1 VQVFNKKQIPWLL
14 LFLVQLGF
22 LVFGLETKH
31 IYTADSAEYLHQAEN
46 IFHEGSTYCGDP
58 TIEPREPPLYSRR
71 PPGYGTFILLSS
83 FFLTIPYLTL
93 FFQCLL
99 SVFNLYIGY
108 RILRFIRPEIKPT
121 GLYLAA
127 VLFAPSQFIY
137 AVHYMNEIPFQ
148 TCLLLGLYYLLRFE
162 QHDGKISELYKHHLC
177 LIGCYLIKPVA
188 MFLWIFSIL
197 HVILTKKDTKATVE
211 LSLLS
216 TLHLLIIGGTMW
228 YNYYRVGIAEYS
240 SIGHKLFINYNLPAL
255 LNNLYGPEKAAYIV
269 DSLQTEMSTE
279 SYPIQAAIA
288 DQFIRDEIS
297 NHPLNYFTVHVK
309 GMLFFITDIGRWD
322 VELMRK
328 GRDYV
333 EQLPSLTKKYKS
345 GGASAVLDYFREW
358 NPLYLLY
365 FALSIISLAFVLVLF
380 IQQLFFNRTNRSFI
394 YLVAGIA
401 LYFAFLTGPSGSARF
416 RVPVYPL
423 IVAIAAGAIADYRRK
438 IANSEQEPQSTLP
451 ATELP
456 NG

>member
-1 VQVFNKKQIPWLL
+1 MHLFQKKHLPWLL
-14 LFLVQLGF
+14 LFLIQLGF
-22 LVFGLETKH
+22 LVYGLETKH
-31 IYTADSAEYLHQAEN
+31 IYTADSAEYLQQAEN
-46 IFHEGSTYCGDP
+46 IYREGSTYCGDP
-58 TIEPREPPLYSRR
+58 TIEPREPSLYSRR

-83 FFLTIPYLTL
+83 FFLNYPSITL
-93 FFQCLL
+93 ILQCLL

-108 RILRFIRPEIKPT
+108 KILRIIRPEIKPT

-127 VLFAPSQFIY
+127 VFFAPSQFIY

-148 TCLLLGLYYLLRFE
+148 SCLLLSVYYLLIFE
-162 QHDGKISELYKHHLC
+162 KEDGKISQLLKHHLC
-177 LIGCYLIKPVA
+177 IIGCYLIKPVA

-197 HVILTKKDTKATVE
+197 HVIITKKETKATVE

-216 TLHLLIIGGTMW
+216 TLHLIIVGGTMW

-279 SYPIQAAIA
+279 PYPIQAAIA

-297 NHPLNYFTVHVK
+297 NHPLNYFTVHTK
-309 GMLFFITDIGRWD
+309 GMIYFITDIGRWD
-322 VELMRK
+322 IELMRK
-328 GRDYV
+328 GK
-333 EQLPSLTKKYKS
+333 EFAAQLPSLSKKYKA
-345 GGASAVLDYFREW
+345 GGATAVVDYFREW

-365 FALSIISLAFVLVLF
+365 FALSIIFLALVIVLF
-380 IQQLFFNRTNRSFI
+380 MQQLLFARNNRSFI
-394 YLVAGIA
+394 YLVAGLA

-423 IVAIAAGAIADYRRK
+423 IVAIAAGAIADYKRK
-438 IANSEQEPQSTLP
+438 IALTETNQQSESTP
-451 ATELP
+451 
-456 NG
+456 

>member
-1 VQVFNKKQIPWLL
+1 MRLFQKKHLPWLL

-31 IYTADSAEYLHQAEN
+31 IYTADSTEYLQQAEN
-46 IFHEGSTYCGDP
+46 IFREGSTYCGDP
-58 TIEPREPPLYSRR
+58 TIEPREPSLYSRR

-93 FFQCLL
+93 VFQCIL

-108 RILRFIRPEIKPT
+108 RILRFVRPGIKPT
-121 GLYLAA
+121 GLYFAA
-127 VLFAPSQFIY
+127 LLFAPSQFIY
-137 AVHYMNEIPFQ
+137 TVHYMNEIPFQ
-148 TCLLLGLYYLLRFE
+148 TSLLLGLYYLLRFE
-162 QHDGKISELYKHHLC
+162 RHDGNIWQLYKHHLC
-177 LIGCYLIKPVA
+177 IIGCYLIKPVA

-216 TLHLLIIGGTMW
+216 TLHLLIVGGTMW

-255 LNNLYGPEKAAYIV
+255 LNNLYGPEQAAYII

-279 SYPIQAAIA
+279 PYPIQAAIA
-288 DQFIRDEIS
+288 DQFIRDEITK
-297 NHPLNYFTVHVK
+297 HPLNYITVHFK

-328 GRDYV
+328 GRVFV
-333 EQLPSLTKKYKS
+333 EQLPSLSKKYKA
-345 GGASAVLDYFREW
+345 GGVTAVADYFREW

-365 FALSIISLAFVLVLF
+365 FAGSILFLALVLVLY
-380 IQQLFFNRTNRSFI
+380 IQQLLFARTNRSFI
-394 YLVAGIA
+394 YLVTGLA

-423 IVAIAAGAIADYRRK
+423 IVAVAAGAIYNYSRK
-438 IANSEQEPQSTLP
+438 NALSEKGTMNPPTST
-451 ATELP
+451 ATVE
-456 NG
+456 

>member
-1 VQVFNKKQIPWLL
+1 
-14 LFLVQLGF
+14 
-22 LVFGLETKH
+22 
-31 IYTADSAEYLHQAEN
+31 
-46 IFHEGSTYCGDP
+46 
-58 TIEPREPPLYSRR
+58 
-71 PPGYGTFILLSS
+71 
-83 FFLTIPYLTL
+83 
-93 FFQCLL
+93 
-99 SVFNLYIGY
+99 
-108 RILRFIRPEIKPT
+108 
-121 GLYLAA
+121 
-127 VLFAPSQFIY
+127 
-137 AVHYMNEIPFQ
+137 
-148 TCLLLGLYYLLRFE
+148 
-162 QHDGKISELYKHHLC
+162 
-177 LIGCYLIKPVA
+177 

-197 HVILTKKDTKATVE
+197 HVIITKKETKATVE

-216 TLHLLIIGGTMW
+216 TLHLLIVGGTMW

-328 GRDYV
+328 GRDYA
-333 EQLPSLTKKYKS
+333 EQLPSLTKKYKA
-345 GGASAVLDYFREW
+345 GGWTAIADYFRIW
-358 NPLYLLY
+358 NPVYLIY
-365 FALSIISLAFVLVLF
+365 FLLSIIILALVLVLF
-380 IQQLFFNRTNRSFI
+380 TQQLLFSKTNRPFL
-394 YLVAGIA
+394 YLIAGLC

-423 IVAIAAGAIADYRRK
+423 IVAIAAGAISDYKRK
-438 IANSEQEPQSTLP
+438 IAL
-451 ATELP
+451 TETNQHTETIP
-456 NG
+456 

>member
-1 VQVFNKKQIPWLL
+1 MRLFQKKHLPWLL
-14 LFLVQLGF
+14 LFLLQLGF

-31 IYTADSAEYLHQAEN
+31 NYTADSTEYLQQAEN
-46 IFHEGSTYCGDP
+46 ILREGSTYCGDP
-58 TIEPREPPLYSRR
+58 TVEPREPSLYSRR

-83 FFLTIPYLTL
+83 IFLTFPYLTL
-93 FFQCLL
+93 VIQCIL

-108 RILRFIRPEIKPT
+108 RILRFIRPDVKPT
-121 GLYLAA
+121 GLYLTGA
-127 VLFAPSQFIY
+127 LFAPSQFIY

-162 QHDGKISELYKHHLC
+162 RHDGNIRHLYKHHLC
-177 LIGCYLIKPVA
+177 IIGCYLIKPVA
-188 MFLWIFSIL
+188 MFLWVFSIL

-216 TLHLLIIGGTMW
+216 ALHLLIVGGTMW

-288 DQFIRDEIS
+288 DQFIRNEIS
-297 NHPLNYFTVHVK
+297 NHPFNYVAVHIK

-328 GRDYV
+328 GREFT
-333 EQLPSLTKKYKS
+333 EQLPSLSKKYKA
-345 GGASAVLDYFREW
+345 GGVTAVIEYFREW

-365 FALSIISLAFVLVLF
+365 FAISIIFLALVLVLF
-380 IQQLFFNRTNRSFI
+380 IQQLLFARTNRSFI
-394 YLVAGIA
+394 YLVAGLA

-423 IVAIAAGAIADYRRK
+423 IVAVAAGALADYRRK
-438 IANSEQEPQSTLP
+438 IAQSEKSDTKLP
-451 ATELP
+451 SM
-456 NG
+456 